1 MNVPLALLP
10 LRIIFLFRRRIG
22 RGTTFE
28 QCPLMPYQVGPHPFF
43 VKIIMPNTR
52 LYSTPVSS
60 TVVPRPARTA
70 VIRAVFG
77 TLVAFSAPAL
87 AQDTENTVRWVS
99 DDLTTYVRSGP
110 TDGYRIV
117 GALTSG
123 DKVELIRTQ
132 GDYSQVRSESGNTVW
147 IRSDDLQDSPGPAE
161 ALPQLEEQ
169 VAALTQELATIEE
182 SWQTRVQGM
191 QETLESRGVLIE
203 ELEQTRQAL
212 HDELVATQSE
222 LRAAQAQL
230 GDENKEVLMRY
241 MMYGGGIA
249 GAGLLVGLVLPSLM
263 RSRKRNDGW
272 V

>member
-1 MNVPLALLP
+1 
-10 LRIIFLFRRRIG
+10 
-22 RGTTFE
+22 
-28 QCPLMPYQVGPHPFF
+28 MPSFSP
-43 VKIIMPNTR
+43 
-52 LYSTPVSS
+52 
-60 TVVPRPARTA
+60 RTA
-70 VIRAVFG
+70 FTKAIRASVLGALFA
-77 TLVAFSAPAL
+77 VSVPAF
-87 AQDTENTVRWVS
+87 AQEEQSDVRWVS

-117 GALTSG
+117 GSLTSG
-123 DKVELIRTQ
+123 DKVELIKTQ

-161 ALPQLEEQ
+161 ALPQLKEQ
-169 VAALTQELATIEE
+169 VAALTHELATIEE
-182 SWQTRVQGM
+182 TWQTRVQGM
-191 QETLESRGVLIE
+191 EETLEARRVLAE

-222 LRAAQAQL
+222 LRTAQAQL

-241 MMYGGGIA
+241 MVYGGGIA
-249 GAGLLVGLVLPSLM
+249 GAGLLAGLILPSLT